1 MYQSEL
7 QKRWNVRVF
16 GNDEVVESKM
26 VTYTMKM
33 QLRHVESFRYPKCD
47 NQLYKVVKF
56 FFMRRYSS
64 KMRKSIPAISV
75 GTLAQAYP
83 KLLFNYCVLKWCI

>member
-1 MYQSEL
+1 
-7 QKRWNVRVF
+7 
-16 GNDEVVESKM
+16 
-26 VTYTMKM
+26 MKM
-33 QLRHVESFRYPKCD
+33 LLRHAISFRYPRYD

-64 KMRKSIPAISV
+64 KMRKSIPPISV

-83 KLLFNYCVLKWCI
+83 KLLLRVNLESVRTSTCSS